1 MISDLDEALR
11 QLLIRE
17 MPIKNGEVDIV
28 FDQPKREWSARLNRP
43 TLNIFLYDLH
53 ENKKLR
59 QSQPMWEIERQT
71 NGTVTKRRKETRF
84 DLYYLI
90 TAWANEAEDEHRLLT
105 RTLMAMLRYARLPEE
120 VLPES
125 LQSQPL
131 PISYMVAQE
140 EHLRNPADLWGAID
154 NEWRPGISFVV
165 TLALNPY
172 EPTTA
177 PLVRS
182 REIQIGPV
190 ADPRTQHL
198 VEAHNPDSFWSIGG
212 MVQSAQPLADIQVR
226 LLEQGINVF
235 LQEEGRF
242 VIGNLKAGDYTLE
255 VSVKGRKPRRHKI
268 KVPAA
273 DYTIE
278 V

>member
-1 MISDLDEALR
+1 
-11 QLLIRE
+11 LLIRE
-17 MPIKNGEVDIV
+17 LPIKNGEVDIV

-43 TLNIFLYDLH
+43 TLNVFLYDLH

-59 QSQPMWEIERQT
+59 QTQPMWEIERQS
-71 NGTVTKRRKETRF
+71 NGTVTKRRKEARF

-105 RTLMAMLRYARLPEE
+105 RTLMALLRYARLPQE

-125 LQSQPL
+125 LQTQPL

-154 NEWRPGISFVV
+154 NEWRPGLTFVI

-172 EPTTA
+172 ETTTA

-190 ADPRTQHL
+190 ADPRTQRL
-198 VEAHNPDSFWSIGG
+198 VEANGPDSFWSIGG
-212 MVQSAQPLADIQVR
+212 MLQSDHNLEDIQVR
-226 LLEQGINVF
+226 LLEQGVNMP
-235 LQEEGRF
+235 LQTEGRF

-255 VSVKGRKPRRHKI
+255 VSVKGRKPSRHKI

-273 DYTIE
+273 DYKIE